1 MRKNF
6 LSINIPQLP
15 IFRTEEGIK
24 TLKNNLNNLDDWK
37 EFTQFVP
44 KKYKETK
51 KLNKTGI
58 AGIFAASLELTKEGL
73 LNIMQKKSFDKVMIK
88 GRK

>member
-1 MRKNF
+1 M
-6 LSINIPQLP
+6 
-15 IFRTEEGIK
+15 E
-24 TLKNNLNNLDDWK
+24 
-37 EFTQFVP
+37 
-44 KKYKETK
+44 KETK